1 MRGGNGLEDAILIT
15 KASDKKTMNFE
26 GKHLELLFKSGKMEG
41 ILITV
46 EPGED
51 FGKQYRHDGE
61 ELHFIIEGEV
71 EYMVGDN
78 TYKMSEGDSLW
89 HKSILPHGARN
100 PGTKRAI
107 YLTIGV
113 PPTFM

>member
-1 MRGGNGLEDAILIT
+1 LENVILIP
-15 KASDKKTMNFE
+15 KNAEKKTMNFE

-61 ELHFIIEGEV
+61 ELHFVIDGEIEYLVGEK
-71 EYMVGDN
+71 
-78 TYKMSEGDSLW
+78 TYKMLEGDSLW
-89 HKSILPHGARN
+89 HKSTLPHGARN
-100 PGTKRAI
+100 SGSKKAV

>member
-1 MRGGNGLEDAILIT
+1 MEDVILIPND
-15 KASDKKTMNFE
+15 SPKKTMDFE

-41 ILITV
+41 IFITV

-51 FGKQYRHDGE
+51 FGKKYSHDGE
-61 ELHFIIEGEV
+61 ELHFVIDGEIE
-71 EYMVGDN
+71 YLVGDK

-89 HKSILPHGARN
+89 HKSTLPHGARN
-100 PGTKRAI
+100 TGSKRAK